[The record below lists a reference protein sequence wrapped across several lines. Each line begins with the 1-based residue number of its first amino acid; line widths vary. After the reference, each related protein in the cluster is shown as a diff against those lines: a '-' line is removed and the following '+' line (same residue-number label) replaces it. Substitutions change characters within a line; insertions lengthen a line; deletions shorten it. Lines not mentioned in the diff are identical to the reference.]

1 MMKSALNVIRF
12 FAPHLDARIDGPN
25 PYSLSPL
32 GSMPQTV
39 IVEDSDDAVVDISG
53 SLIEPTESSKTL
65 MNKASTASSAVQRA
79 RVRKKAFDKIFA
91 DKHVEFVTDPC
102 KIYTFEFLQHLI
114 SFDDLSIDLGNLF
127 GHVPLPEILDGQP
140 IQICALYQN
149 QKIWSFDVWHELLFA
164 DSMRHETE

>member
-1 MMKSALNVIRF
+1 LNVIKF

-39 IVEDSDDAVVDISG
+39 VVEDLDDDVVEISG
-53 SLIEPTESSKTL
+53 ILSEPMDPSKTL
-65 MNKASTASSAVQRA
+65 LNKASSASSAVQRA

-91 DKHVEFVTDPC
+91 DKHVEFLTDPC

-114 SFDDLSIDLGNLF
+114 CFDDLSLDLGTLF
-127 GHVPLPEILDGQP
+127 GSVPLSEILDGQP
-140 IQICALYQN
+140 IQICALYQG
-149 QKIWSFDVWHELLFA
+149 QKIWSFDVWHELLHSDA
-164 DSMRHETE
+164 MRHEKLQT